1 MSFQN
6 FQLVVRRG
14 PQEGQIFPLTGEA
27 MTLGRDPLSDISIV
41 DPEVSRQHARLTRS
55 AAGGYT
61 IQDLG
66 STNGTFVDGNRLG
79 GESVSLQSG
88 QVVVVGSNVTL
99 VYEMLPEQ
107 TATVIAT
114 REELGLA
121 EPVAAPI
128 EEMAAMPVMAEAA
141 ATDKLQEEVAAA
153 DAAVDSAADAGATV
167 IDHSFDKPAYP
178 VFTSP
183 EPEKMP
189 EPAPT
194 PIQSFD
200 DSWSTPSSEPVD
212 KGMPVF
218 EPSYSSAPPPPPPPM
233 SPDSAGGDGN
243 RNRILIAV
251 VVVLLLCCCCSVL
264 SGGYIYRGPLM
275 SWFGF

>member
-1 MSFQN
+1 VSFQN

-14 PQEGQIFPLTGEA
+14 PQEGQIFPLTGET
-27 MTLGRDPLSDISIV
+27 MTLGRDPLSDIAIV

-55 AAGGYT
+55 AAGGYS

-79 GESVSLQSG
+79 GEAVPLRSG
-88 QVVVVGSNVTL
+88 QIVVVGSNVTL
-99 VYEMLPEQ
+99 VFEMLPEQ
-107 TATVIAT
+107 TATVIAS
-114 REELGLA
+114 RDELGFA
-121 EPVAAPI
+121 EPVVAPVGD
-128 EEMAAMPVMAEAA
+128 MAPMPEYVEPS
-141 ATDKLQEEVAAA
+141 ATDKLQEEAAA
-153 DAAVDSAADAGATV
+153 SDAGATI
-167 IDHSFDKPAYP
+167 IDHSFDQPAYP
-178 VFTSP
+178 VFTTP
-183 EPEKMP
+183 EPEFKP

-218 EPSYSSAPPPPPPPM
+218 EPSYSSAPPPPPPP
-233 SPDSAGGDGN
+233 PIGGEPAGGDN

-251 VVVLLLCCCCSVL
+251 VVVLLLCCCCSLVT
-264 SGGYIYRGPLM
+264 GGWFYGDALLAM
-275 SWFGF
+275 FGF